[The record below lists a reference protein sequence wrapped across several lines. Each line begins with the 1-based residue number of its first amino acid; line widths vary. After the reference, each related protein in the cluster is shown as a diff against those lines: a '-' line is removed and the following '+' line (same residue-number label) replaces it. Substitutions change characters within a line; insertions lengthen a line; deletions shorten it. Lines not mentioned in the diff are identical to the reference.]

1 MDFLVE
7 NWDVCKTVQLQRT
20 ADVFSTNRLQLSRK
34 PGVSQQTPS
43 LNSNKSLIFYSHLK
57 NDLHIYSLLNK
68 KCKGTCDIHILSHK

>member
-43 LNSNKSLIFYSHLK
+43 LNSNKSLSFNSHLK
-57 NDLHIYSLLNK
+57 NDLHIYSLLK
-68 KCKGTCDIHILSHK
+68 KNVSEHAIYIF

>member
-43 LNSNKSLIFYSHLK
+43 LNSNKSLSF
-57 NDLHIYSLLNK
+57 N
-68 KCKGTCDIHILSHK
+68 

>member
-43 LNSNKSLIFYSHLK
+43 LNSNKSLIFNSHLK
-57 NDLHIYSLLNK
+57 NDLYIYSFFNK
-68 KCKGTCDIHILSHK
+68 KM